1 MPAIGSVFWGFIYST
16 VYQAGARE
24 AQNAPGSQEGGDDDV
39 FCYGK
44 QCYAPTFWAE
54 VISCLAACVLL
65 LVAWKGKGGWQQRGI
80 VI

>member
-1 MPAIGSVFWGFIYST
+1 MQKS
-16 VYQAGARE
+16 
-24 AQNAPGSQEGGDDDV
+24 PGQSGDDDV

-54 VISCLAACVLL
+54 GATVLVSCGLL
-65 LVAWKGKGGWQQRGI
+65 YWAWKGKGGWKQRGI